1 MDKRLKEIV
10 DNFDSMKI
18 GVDEPFRFHCTMCGK
33 CCINREDI
41 LLTPRDIYCMAKELQ
56 ISPEELFKRYCET
69 YIGHDSCIPI
79 VRLKPRGSIKR
90 CPLLKDRKCS
100 VHKAK
105 PGVCAMFPIGRC
117 VTVDQK
123 AAKTVNAKIGK
134 IQYVFI
140 NPGCGDNAETHTVRE
155 WLSEFGIPVED
166 EFFKLW
172 HQKIFQLGSIFRKA
186 EKVCSDQTME
196 FAWTATFV
204 ELYLEYDTSKD
215 FLPQFE
221 ENSEKIL
228 NLMKMMP
235 TSKDGV
241 NHA

>member
-1 MDKRLKEIV
+1 MDNRLKEIV
-10 DNFDSMKI
+10 DNFDSLKI

-69 YIGHDSCIPI
+69 YIGHDSCMPI

-117 VTVDQK
+117 VTVDPK
-123 AAKTVNAKIGK
+123 SAKSANFKIGE
-134 IQYVFI
+134 IQYIFT

-155 WLSEFGIPVED
+155 WLVNLVSLLKMSSLSCGIKRFSNSARFSVRR
-166 EFFKLW
+166 KRYAAITQWNLHGAQLSW
-172 HQKIFQLGSIFRKA
+172 SSIWNTTRVRIFS
-186 EKVCSDQTME
+186 
-196 FAWTATFV
+196 
-204 ELYLEYDTSKD
+204 
-215 FLPQFE
+215 
-221 ENSEKIL
+221 L
-228 NLMKMMP
+228 NLKR
-235 TSKDGV
+235 TLKRSLIS
-241 NHA
+241 